1 MTKQTTQKG
10 KTIVVEEDIWELL
23 IKYRIALR
31 HRSMSETL
39 RYMFK
44 KLKENK
50 K

>member
-1 MTKQTTQKG
+1 MATQNNKEV
-10 KTIVVEEDIWELL
+10 KTVTIDADVWELL

-44 KLKENK
+44 RLKDK

>member
-1 MTKQTTQKG
+1 MVKQIKDV
-10 KTIVVEEDIWELL
+10 KTITIEHDVWELL

-44 KLKENK
+44 RMKDTK
-50 K
+50 

>member
-1 MTKQTTQKG
+1 MVENKDV
-10 KTIVVEEDIWELL
+10 KTITIDYDVWELL

-44 KLKENK
+44 RMKDTK
-50 K
+50 

>member
-1 MTKQTTQKG
+1 MVEEKET
-10 KTIVVEEDIWELL
+10 KTITLDYDVWEML
-23 IKYRIALR
+23 IKYRIALK

-44 KLKENK
+44 RLKDK

>member
-1 MTKQTTQKG
+1 MVKQNDV
-10 KTIVVEEDIWELL
+10 KTITIDYDVWEML

-44 KLKENK
+44 RMKDTK
-50 K
+50 